1 MNRFK
6 KVLSLLTAIALLLSG
21 ALALAEETIE
31 APVVDSE
38 PVQVEEIA
46 QETAAAQEELPII
59 EEEIPAQ
66 EEATQEEAPAAD
78 ETPAQE
84 ENTVVEETPVQ
95 EEAPAAEPESDPVPS
110 YNNNEETPAE
120 ETPAQEEAPVAG
132 EDPFDGDDADDD
144 ESYSEDELV
153 TFDDDNWGYVDPEIV
168 SDYIPEMTAELKFPE
183 ITKLSV
189 NEKVAGNIDAEN
201 DAQYVIK
208 AESSKTIVLD
218 LVASSEKVNVKINDK
233 AVKFVKDEEAA
244 SYHAT
249 YTMNITA
256 GQEYIITLTSSSKV
270 AYKLS
275 VETAQAVEEKAEEVT
290 EEEVVEDTEEETTEE
305 PAEETEEETV
315 ETTEEVEEE
324 ATEEE
329 PAEETEEE
337 TVETTDEVAEEATEE
352 EPAEETEE
360 ETVETTEEVEEEAT
374 EEEPAEETEEETVET
389 SEEVEEETTEEE
401 PAEET
406 EEEIV
411 EEPVEEKIEENAS
424 EEEGIEDSSDE
435 YNTVVET
442 TEEEAVPA
450 MVGWVVADADA
461 YVIGETATLT
471 ANSKSELNNRVTWQT
486 KVQDGEW
493 KTTGFGNILKVDL
506 TEENANNFYRFKMED
521 GNFSDGIQLIVAPA
535 LVEEIA
541 EEVTEEETVEEE
553 QTEVKEEAAEEQVE
567 AEEEVAEEQAETE
580 EAVEEEQSEGEEE
593 VAEERN
599 EVEEETEEEI
609 EETEEEVVEE
619 EPLTDEDMLAMG
631 YIKVFVGMDIGADV
645 FESVSG
651 NDPIGHL
658 EAATDLWIKLINGS
672 DRAMIYNEDESAST
686 SYIRLVDLIATL
698 KPEDMEDLPTRR
710 IELTSN
716 LEGLEK
722 VFYGMREDL
731 TVKMEGFEEND
742 QYSITWMTSFDNG
755 ETFETVTEANGT
767 EFSYRINENN
777 VHNIWKVIVLL
788 TPNEE

>member
-59 EEEIPAQ
+59 EEEIPVQ

-110 YNNNEETPAE
+110 YNNNEETPAEETPAEETPAE

-249 YTMNITA
+249 FYMIAVAN
-256 GQEYIITLTSSSKV
+256 QEYVITLTSSSKV

-324 ATEEE
+324 
-329 PAEETEEE
+329 
-337 TVETTDEVAEEATEE
+337 
-352 EPAEETEE
+352 
-360 ETVETTEEVEEEAT
+360 TTEEA
-374 EEEPAEETEEETVET
+374 AEETEEETVET
-389 SEEVEEETTEEE
+389 SEEVEEEATEEE

-406 EEEIV
+406 KEEVV

-450 MVGWVVADADA
+450 MVGWIVADADA
-461 YVIGETATLT
+461 YAIGETATLT
-471 ANSKSELNNRVTWQT
+471 ATSESELNNQVTWQT
-486 KVQDGEW
+486 KVGGSDWTNAGYGE
-493 KTTGFGNILKVDL
+493 TLAVVL
-506 TEENANNFYRFKMED
+506 TEENANNIYRFKMAD
-521 GNFSDGIQLIVAPA
+521 GNFSDEIQLT
-535 LVEEIA
+535 IA
-541 EEVTEEETVEEE
+541 EAEVEKQTEVEEE
-553 QTEVKEEAAEEQVE
+553 ITDN
-567 AEEEVAEEQAETE
+567 ETE
-580 EAVEEEQSEGEEE
+580 EAV
-593 VAEERN
+593 V
-599 EVEEETEEEI
+599 
-609 EETEEEVVEE
+609 
-619 EPLTDEDMLAMG
+619 
-631 YIKVFVGMDIGADV
+631 
-645 FESVSG
+645 
-651 NDPIGHL
+651 
-658 EAATDLWIKLINGS
+658 
-672 DRAMIYNEDESAST
+672 
-686 SYIRLVDLIATL
+686 
-698 KPEDMEDLPTRR
+698 
-710 IELTSN
+710 
-716 LEGLEK
+716 
-722 VFYGMREDL
+722 
-731 TVKMEGFEEND
+731 
-742 QYSITWMTSFDNG
+742 
-755 ETFETVTEANGT
+755 ETFEHEEALDITVEYSDANPVFGT
-767 EFSYRINENN
+767 VAVLKASTIDEKEYTIQWQYSTDDENWIDIEGQN
-777 VHNIWKVIVLL
+777 SQIFPVEITVDNFLYYWRAVARYNDESVIMDQVE
-788 TPNEE
+788 P

>member
-1 MNRFK
+1 MMNRFK

-95 EEAPAAEPESDPVPS
+95 EEALAAEPESDPVPS
-110 YNNNEETPAE
+110 YNNNEETPAEETPAE

-218 LVASSEKVNVKINDK
+218 LVASSERVNVKINDK

-275 VETAQAVEEKAEEVT
+275 VETAQVVEEKAEEVT

-305 PAEETEEETV
+305 PAEETEEENV
-315 ETTEEVEEE
+315 ETTEEVE
-324 ATEEE
+324 
-329 PAEETEEE
+329 
-337 TVETTDEVAEEATEE
+337 EEATEE

-374 EEEPAEETEEETVET
+374 EEEPAEEAEEETVETTEEVEEEAAEEEPAEETEEETVETTEEVKEEANEEEPAEETEEETVET
-389 SEEVEEETTEEE
+389 SEEIKEEANEEE

-406 EEEIV
+406 KEEAV
-411 EEPVEEKIEENAS
+411 EEPVEEKIEENVS
-424 EEEGIEDSSDE
+424 EEEGIEDSDDE
-435 YNTVVET
+435 SNIDVET
-442 TEEEAVPA
+442 TEEETVPA
-450 MVGWVVADADA
+450 MVGWIVADAEA
-461 YVIGETATLT
+461 YTIGETATLT
-471 ANSKSELNNRVTWQT
+471 ATSEADLNDYVTWQT

-493 KTTGFGNILKVDL
+493 KTTGYGNTLTVVL
-506 TEENANNFYRFKMED
+506 TEENVDNIYRFKMED
-521 GNFSDGIQLIVAPA
+521 GNFSDEIQLT
-535 LVEEIA
+535 
-541 EEVTEEETVEEE
+541 VTLTQGEETVEEVIEE
-553 QTEVKEEAAEEQVE
+553 QTGVEKLDEDIIAEEV
-567 AEEEVAEEQAETE
+567 
-580 EAVEEEQSEGEEE
+580 
-593 VAEERN
+593 N
-599 EVEEETEEEI
+599 E
-609 EETEEEVVEE
+609 
-619 EPLTDEDMLAMG
+619 EDMLEETITIEP
-631 YIKVFVGMDIGADV
+631 Y
-645 FESVSG
+645 E
-651 NDPIGHL
+651 
-658 EAATDLWIKLINGS
+658 INYVAEWDG
-672 DRAMIYNEDESAST
+672 DTLYFGETAY
-686 SYIRLVDLIATL
+686 LIADTAEIVDEEYSL
-698 KPEDMEDLPTRR
+698 QWQWSIDG
-710 IELTSN
+710 IEW
-716 LEGLEK
+716 
-722 VFYGMREDL
+722 YDA
-731 TVKMEGFEEND
+731 ENG
-742 QYSITWMTSFDNG
+742 NG
-755 ETFETVTEANGT
+755 TQIEVVVTEDN
-767 EFSYRINENN
+767 YLYHWR
-777 VHNIWKVIVLL
+777 LL
-788 TPNEE
+788 VKPATQTIE

>member
-110 YNNNEETPAE
+110 YNNEETPAE
-120 ETPAQEEAPVAG
+120 ETPAQEETPVAG

-337 TVETTDEVAEEATEE
+337 TVETTEEVAEEAAEE
-352 EPAEETEE
+352 EPAEETVE

-374 EEEPAEETEEETVET
+374 EEEPAEETVEETVET
-389 SEEVEEETTEEE
+389 TEEVEEETTEEE

-406 EEEIV
+406 EEEVV
-411 EEPVEEKIEENAS
+411 EEPVGEIIEENAS

-442 TEEEAVPA
+442 TEEEPVPA
-450 MVGWVVADADA
+450 MVGWIVADADA
-461 YVIGETATLT
+461 YAIGETATLT
-471 ANSKSELNNRVTWQT
+471 ATSESDLNNQVTWQT
-486 KVQDGEW
+486 KVQDDEW
-493 KTTGFGNILKVDL
+493 TTAGYGNILTVVL
-506 TEENANNFYRFKMED
+506 TEENVNNIYRFKMED
-521 GNFSDGIQLIVAPA
+521 GNFSDAIQLTVVPA
-535 LVEEIA
+535 QVEEEVEEEVA
-541 EEVTEEETVEEE
+541 EEEVAEEEVTEEETVEEE
-553 QTEVKEEAAEEQVE
+553 INEEQ
-567 AEEEVAEEQAETE
+567 T
-580 EAVEEEQSEGEEE
+580 
-593 VAEERN
+593 
-599 EVEEETEEEI
+599 EVEEEVEEFVLPEERSVSFRIYWDGKIAVGETAHFVATLIGYEGLDYTIQWQQSYDGEENWEDIEGANEATMDIVATEE
-609 EETEEEVVEE
+609 
-619 EPLTDEDMLAMG
+619 M
-631 YIKVFVGMDIGADV
+631 K
-645 FESVSG
+645 
-651 NDPIGHL
+651 N
-658 EAATDLWIKLINGS
+658 
-672 DRAMIYNEDESAST
+672 IY
-686 SYIRLVDLIATL
+686 
-698 KPEDMEDLPTRR
+698 
-710 IELTSN
+710 
-716 LEGLEK
+716 
-722 VFYGMREDL
+722 
-731 TVKMEGFEEND
+731 
-742 QYSITWMTSFDNG
+742 
-755 ETFETVTEANGT
+755 
-767 EFSYRINENN
+767 YR
-777 VHNIWKVIVLL
+777 VIVIIHVPDDAIISL
-788 TPNEE
+788 E

>member
-1 MNRFK
+1 MMNRFK

-59 EEEIPAQ
+59 EEEIPVQ

-110 YNNNEETPAE
+110 YNNNEETPAEETPAEETPAE

-249 YTMNITA
+249 FYMIAVAN
-256 GQEYIITLTSSSKV
+256 QEYVITLTSSSKV

-324 ATEEE
+324 TTEEA
-329 PAEETEEE
+329 AEETEEE
-337 TVETTDEVAEEATEE
+337 TVETSEEVEEEATEE

-374 EEEPAEETEEETVET
+374 EEELAEETVEETVET
-389 SEEVEEETTEEE
+389 TKEVEEEATEEEPAEKTEEGTVETTEEVEEEATEEE

-406 EEEIV
+406 EEEVV

-450 MVGWVVADADA
+450 MVGWIVADADA
-461 YVIGETATLT
+461 YAIGETATLT
-471 ANSKSELNNRVTWQT
+471 ATSESELNNQVTWQT
-486 KVQDGEW
+486 KVGGSDWTNAGYGE
-493 KTTGFGNILKVDL
+493 TLAVVL
-506 TEENANNFYRFKMED
+506 TEENANNIYRFKMAD
-521 GNFSDGIQLIVAPA
+521 GNFSDEIQLT
-535 LVEEIA
+535 IA
-541 EEVTEEETVEEE
+541 EAEVEKQTEVEEE
-553 QTEVKEEAAEEQVE
+553 ITDN
-567 AEEEVAEEQAETE
+567 ETE
-580 EAVEEEQSEGEEE
+580 EAV
-593 VAEERN
+593 V
-599 EVEEETEEEI
+599 
-609 EETEEEVVEE
+609 
-619 EPLTDEDMLAMG
+619 
-631 YIKVFVGMDIGADV
+631 
-645 FESVSG
+645 
-651 NDPIGHL
+651 
-658 EAATDLWIKLINGS
+658 
-672 DRAMIYNEDESAST
+672 
-686 SYIRLVDLIATL
+686 
-698 KPEDMEDLPTRR
+698 
-710 IELTSN
+710 
-716 LEGLEK
+716 
-722 VFYGMREDL
+722 
-731 TVKMEGFEEND
+731 
-742 QYSITWMTSFDNG
+742 
-755 ETFETVTEANGT
+755 ETFEHEEALDITVEYSDANPVFGT
-767 EFSYRINENN
+767 VAVLKASTIDEKEYTIQWQYSTDDENWIDIEGQN
-777 VHNIWKVIVLL
+777 SQIFPVEITVDNFLYYWRAVARYNDESVIMDQVE
-788 TPNEE
+788 P